1 MDKKELNN
9 FVYSIFDFVLED
21 LSEKNLNI
29 LEMDIDVYTVIEVYC
44 EQNKLKIDKFKIDKF
59 KEKELEEIEFKFFQ
73 ILSIIHMSHGMA
85 WSNEVETSR
94 EIIDISMYDS
104 NYE

>member
-29 LEMDIDVYTVIEVYC
+29 LEMDIDVYTVIGIYC
-44 EQNKLKIDKFKIDKF
+44 EKNKLKIDKF

-73 ILSIIHMSHGMA
+73 ILSIIHMSNGMA

>member
-29 LEMDIDVYTVIEVYC
+29 LEMDIDVYTVIEIYC
-44 EQNKLKIDKFKIDKF
+44 EKNKLKIDKFK
-59 KEKELEEIEFKFFQ
+59 EEELEEIEFKFFQ

-94 EIIDISMYDS
+94 KIIDISMYDS

>member
-29 LEMDIDVYTVIEVYC
+29 LEMDIDVYTVIEIYC
-44 EQNKLKIDKFKIDKF
+44 EKNKLKIDKFK
-59 KEKELEEIEFKFFQ
+59 EEELEEIEFKFFQ
-73 ILSIIHMSHGMA
+73 ILSIIHMSYGMA
-85 WSNEVETSR
+85 WSYEVETSR

>member
-1 MDKKELNN
+1 MDENKKELNN

-29 LEMDIDVYTVIEVYC
+29 LEMDIDVYTVIGIYC
-44 EQNKLKIDKFKIDKF
+44 EKNKLKIDKFK
-59 KEKELEEIEFKFFQ
+59 EEELEEIEFKFFQ

>member
-29 LEMDIDVYTVIEVYC
+29 LEMDIDVYTVIGIYC
-44 EQNKLKIDKFKIDKF
+44 EKNKLKIDKFK
-59 KEKELEEIEFKFFQ
+59 EEELEEIEFKFFQ

>member
-1 MDKKELNN
+1 
-9 FVYSIFDFVLED
+9 
-21 LSEKNLNI
+21 
-29 LEMDIDVYTVIEVYC
+29 MDIDVYTVIEIYC
-44 EQNKLKIDKFKIDKF
+44 EKNKLKIEKF
-59 KEKELEEIEFKFFQ
+59 KEEELEEIEFKFFQ

-94 EIIDISMYDS
+94 EVIDISMYDS

>member
-29 LEMDIDVYTVIEVYC
+29 LEMDIDVYTVIEIYC
-44 EQNKLKIDKFKIDKF
+44 EKNKLKIDKFK
-59 KEKELEEIEFKFFQ
+59 KEELEEIEFKFFQ

>member
-1 MDKKELNN
+1 
-9 FVYSIFDFVLED
+9 
-21 LSEKNLNI
+21 
-29 LEMDIDVYTVIEVYC
+29 MDIDVYTVIGIYC
-44 EQNKLKIDKFKIDKF
+44 EKNKLKIDKFK
-59 KEKELEEIEFKFFQ
+59 EEELEEIEFKFFQ

>member
-1 MDKKELNN
+1 MDKKALNN

-29 LEMDIDVYTVIEVYC
+29 LEMDIDVYTVIEIYC
-44 EQNKLKIDKFKIDKF
+44 EKNKLKIDKFK
-59 KEKELEEIEFKFFQ
+59 EEELEEIEFKFFQ

>member
-44 EQNKLKIDKFKIDKF
+44 EKNKLKIDKF

>member
-29 LEMDIDVYTVIEVYC
+29 LEMDIDVYTVIEIYC
-44 EQNKLKIDKFKIDKF
+44 EKNKLKIDKFK
-59 KEKELEEIEFKFFQ
+59 EEELEEIEFKFFQ

-94 EIIDISMYDS
+94 EVIDISMYDS

>member
-29 LEMDIDVYTVIEVYC
+29 LEMDIDVYTVIEIYC
-44 EQNKLKIDKFKIDKF
+44 EKNKLKIDKFK
-59 KEKELEEIEFKFFQ
+59 EEELEEIEFKFFQ

>member
-1 MDKKELNN
+1 MDKKALNN

-21 LSEKNLNI
+21 LSGKNLNI
-29 LEMDIDVYTVIEVYC
+29 LEMDIDVYTVIEIYC
-44 EQNKLKIDKFKIDKF
+44 EKNKLKIDKFK
-59 KEKELEEIEFKFFQ
+59 EEELEEIEFKFFQ

-85 WSNEVETSR
+85 WSYEVETSR

>member
-29 LEMDIDVYTVIEVYC
+29 LEVDIDVYTVIEIYC
-44 EQNKLKIDKFKIDKF
+44 EKNKLKIEKF
-59 KEKELEEIEFKFFQ
+59 KEEELEEIEFKFFQ

-94 EIIDISMYDS
+94 EVIDISMYDS

>member
-29 LEMDIDVYTVIEVYC
+29 LEMDIDVYTVIGIYC
-44 EQNKLKIDKFKIDKF
+44 EKNKLKIDKFK
-59 KEKELEEIEFKFFQ
+59 EEELKK
-73 ILSIIHMSHGMA
+73 LSSNFSRFLASFICHMEWHGQMK
-85 WSNEVETSR
+85 SKPQER
-94 EIIDISMYDS
+94 
-104 NYE
+104 

>member
-29 LEMDIDVYTVIEVYC
+29 LEMDIDVYTVIEIYC
-44 EQNKLKIDKFKIDKF
+44 EKNKLKIDKFKEED
-59 KEKELEEIEFKFFQ
+59 LEEIEFKFFQ

-94 EIIDISMYDS
+94 KIIDISMYDS

>member
-29 LEMDIDVYTVIEVYC
+29 LEMDIDVYTVIGIYC
-44 EQNKLKIDKFKIDKF
+44 EKNKLKLISLKKKNLR
-59 KEKELEEIEFKFFQ
+59 K
-73 ILSIIHMSHGMA
+73 LS
-85 WSNEVETSR
+85 SNFSR
-94 EIIDISMYDS
+94 F
-104 NYE
+104 